1 LKASAELSGCDNMNV
16 VFEGNYKAADNDIKS
31 VEKKEN
37 SFLIFW

>member
-1 LKASAELSGCDNMNV
+1 MNV

-31 VEKKEN
+31 SGEKEN